1 MAQGEKGTWA
11 ARRPCSAGKA
21 EGPVPVPDGLGRGPG
36 PCGQPAPPALSL
48 EAVSTQAHPYLHL
61 GLARAGGMGFIGQF
75 LQRNRLGSLNSL
87 EFLKYRH

>member
-21 EGPVPVPDGLGRGPG
+21 EGPVPVP
-36 PCGQPAPPALSL
+36 CGQPAPPAQSL
-48 EAVSTQAHPYLHL
+48 EAASTQAHPYSHL
-61 GLARAGGMGFIGQF
+61 GLARAGELGFTGQF

-87 EFLKYRH
+87 EFLKYRY